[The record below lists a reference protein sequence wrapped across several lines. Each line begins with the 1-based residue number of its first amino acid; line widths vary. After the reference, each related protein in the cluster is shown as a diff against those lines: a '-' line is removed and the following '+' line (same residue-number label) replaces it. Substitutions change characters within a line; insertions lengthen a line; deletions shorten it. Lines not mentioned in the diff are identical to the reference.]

1 MNKTN
6 NLDYNRILLSDSLYT
21 EYELNDWNFDEI
33 ISLLYFVERSYGSNK
48 IKTIDSYCPFCEKE
62 TTFIS
67 KESDRQEFAN
77 VTMTAGYVSNGNGT
91 INKLLVELQKI
102 GTFQRTFYCPRPES
116 NEAHDFVVL
125 FKLIGTKL
133 IKIGQS
139 PSIADL
145 SKSEIKKYRVLK
157 DDIYS
162 ELNRAIGLSS
172 HGIGVGAFVYLR
184 RIIEKHLLYPALKSK
199 INSGAITNEDI
210 VNIDIKTKIDLA
222 SDLLPKFL
230 VENKKIYSILSKG
243 IHELEE
249 SECKEH
255 FQILRTAIE
264 IILDEEIEKIEK
276 EKKTRLIERELNK
289 IK

>member
-1 MNKTN
+1 MSQTSNIDFN
-6 NLDYNRILLSDSLYT
+6 QIFLSDPLYS
-21 EYELNDWNFDEI
+21 EYELSDWSFDEI
-33 ISLLYFVERSYGSNK
+33 ISILSFTERSYIANK
-48 IKTIDSYCPFCEKE
+48 VKTLDSYCPFCERE

-67 KESDRQEFAN
+67 KESDSQELINATFS
-77 VTMTAGYVSNGNGT
+77 AGYVSNGNGT
-91 INKLLVELQKI
+91 IEKLLTELQKI

-125 FKLIGTKL
+125 FKIIGTKL

-139 PSIADL
+139 PSIAAL
-145 SKSEIKKYRVLK
+145 SLSEIKKYRILK
-157 DDIYS
+157 DNIYS

-184 RIIEKHLLYPALKSK
+184 RIVEKHLLYPALESK
-199 INSGAITNEDI
+199 ISSGALMKEDI
-210 VNIDIKTKIDLA
+210 TNIDIKTKIDLA
-222 SDLLPKFL
+222 SDSLPNFL

-249 SECKEH
+249 TECKEH

-276 EKKTRLIERELNK
+276 EKKKKLIEKELNK

>member
-1 MNKTN
+1 MNQTN
-6 NLDYNRILLSDSLYT
+6 NLDYNHILLSDPLYT
-21 EYELNDWNFDEI
+21 EYELNDWSFDEI
-33 ISLLYFVERSYGSNK
+33 ISLLFFVERSCISDK
-48 IKTIDSYCPFCEKE
+48 IKTIDSYCPFCERE

-67 KESDRQEFAN
+67 KESDAQVFIDA
-77 VTMTAGYVSNGNGT
+77 TMLAGYVSNGNGT
-91 INKLLVELQKI
+91 INKLLVELQKT

-116 NEAHDFVVL
+116 NETHDFIVL
-125 FKLIGTKL
+125 FKLIGTRL

-184 RIIEKHLLYPALKSK
+184 RIIEKHLLYPALQTK
-199 INSGAITNEDI
+199 IDSGVLKAESI

-222 SDLLPKFL
+222 SDLLPNFL
-230 VENKKIYSILSKG
+230 VENKRIYSILSKG

-276 EKKTRLIERELNK
+276 EKKTRFIEKELNK